1 VIPYLSRELIE
12 ALLEFFGECSNRTS
26 SDQEGSGVR
35 QETVTEAQD
44 SPPVADK
51 HPSSCVPKELHSG
64 SGSELADIGC
74 G

>member
-1 VIPYLSRELIE
+1 MIPYLTRELIE
-12 ALLEFFGECSNRTS
+12 ALLEYFGGCSKRT

-51 HPSSCVPKELHSG
+51 HPSSCVPNELHSG
-64 SGSELADIGC
+64 SGKRLADIGC